1 MRNKILINLLILTG
15 LSAYTAQAQEGWTL
29 RRCIDYA
36 IEHNINVQQTAN
48 SAEQSKVEVN
58 TAKWARLPNLSGSAS
73 QNWSWGRT
81 ASPVDN
87 TYNDINSGSS
97 SFSLGTNIPLFTGLE
112 LPNQYA
118 LTKLNLKAAIEDLN
132 KAKEDLAINVTS
144 AYLQVLFNQELS
156 KVAQSQ
162 VGLSKEQLSRITRL
176 HEVGKASPAEVA
188 EAKARVAQDEMSA
201 VQADNNYRL
210 ALLDLSQLLEL
221 PTPENFSL
229 ATPDTELEFS
239 PLTSPDEIYNQAMLY
254 KPGIKAA
261 EYRLEGSE
269 KNVRIAKSSYY
280 PQLSFSAGLGTNFYT
295 GNGNAGSNF
304 GNQMKNN
311 LNKYAGFSALNK
323 IFVVEHTF
331 IQSPGRSQPCTHC
344 APATNQS
351 GIATGQYQ
359 EGII

>member
-1 MRNKILINLLILTG
+1 MGNKILINLLILTG
-15 LSAYTAQAQEGWTL
+15 LSTYAAQAQEGWTL
-29 RRCIDYA
+29 RQCID
-36 IEHNINVQQTAN
+36 
-48 SAEQSKVEVN
+48 

-112 LPNQYA
+112 LPNQYE

-144 AYLQVLFNQELS
+144 AYLQVLFNLELS

-162 VGLSKEQLSRITRL
+162 VGLSKEQLNRITRL

-210 ALLDLSQLLEL
+210 ALLDLSQLNCQLRRTSHWL
-221 PTPENFSL
+221 PRILSWSFLHVLHRTIFIIRPCYTSL
-229 ATPDTELEFS
+229 VSKQPNTALKVVRK
-239 PLTSPDEIYNQAMLY
+239 TS
-254 KPGIKAA
+254 
-261 EYRLEGSE
+261 
-269 KNVRIAKSSYY
+269 V
-280 PQLSFSAGLGTNFYT
+280 
-295 GNGNAGSNF
+295 
-304 GNQMKNN
+304 
-311 LNKYAGFSALNK
+311 
-323 IFVVEHTF
+323 
-331 IQSPGRSQPCTHC
+331 
-344 APATNQS
+344 
-351 GIATGQYQ
+351 
-359 EGII
+359 

>member
-1 MRNKILINLLILTG
+1 MGNKILINLLILTG
-15 LSAYTAQAQEGWTL
+15 LSTYAAQAQEGWTL
-29 RRCIDYA
+29 RQCIDYA
-36 IEHNINVQQTAN
+36 IEHNISVQQTAN
-48 SAEQSKVEVN
+48 SAEQNKVDVN

-112 LPNQYA
+112 LPNQYE

-144 AYLQVLFNQELS
+144 AYLQVLFNLELS

-162 VGLSKEQLSRITRL
+162 VGLSKEQLNRITRL

-210 ALLDLSQLLEL
+210 LCS
-221 PTPENFSL
+221 T
-229 ATPDTELEFS
+229 
-239 PLTSPDEIYNQAMLY
+239 
-254 KPGIKAA
+254 
-261 EYRLEGSE
+261 
-269 KNVRIAKSSYY
+269 
-280 PQLSFSAGLGTNFYT
+280 
-295 GNGNAGSNF
+295 
-304 GNQMKNN
+304 
-311 LNKYAGFSALNK
+311 
-323 IFVVEHTF
+323 
-331 IQSPGRSQPCTHC
+331 
-344 APATNQS
+344 
-351 GIATGQYQ
+351 
-359 EGII
+359 